1 MTSSHA
7 AAPPASDPRHP
18 VLTDQTTLDRARRRI
33 ETASFQT
40 AWRRL
45 RSATEAFLELDLEPP
60 DEPAGYYHDYFC
72 PEHATGLRF
81 DPCRPRT
88 HRCPVDGRLLV
99 GCRFDAAWRFG
110 ANLLLSRMAVLL
122 AVRWRLAGDRCCLQ
136 RAAAIL
142 SGYARRYRHYP
153 VGDCRT
159 DRGDG
164 RGKATWQSLDEANL
178 VTRLAYSYDLV
189 AADLDAD
196 SRRAVEHEL
205 LVPAIAH
212 LDAERF
218 RRVHNIECWHIAA
231 LVAAA
236 TVTGNDAIRQDALH
250 GEFGFHHQ
258 IKAGTYRDGMWW
270 EGSSSYHY
278 YTVAAL
284 LTTAAFVRARD
295 SCWQPPERLAAMMA
309 APLTLVLPDG
319 SLPATNDCWASPSLF
334 GEVCHGVP
342 PAAAL
347 YEMAA
352 GWWPQPAYREL
363 LAAIYRRCPR
373 DSEEALLYGPDSV
386 PADSGNLSGPRSG
399 LLPHSGFAVLRSDDP
414 LERQS
419 LVLLKYG
426 PHGGSHGHPDKLTIV
441 CYARGVPAATDL
453 GSQGYGIALH
463 GQWYRQTVSHNTVLV
478 GGLQQPP
485 ATGRLRYFVA
495 RASRATGKPRARSAV
510 GELPGAGGPT
520 ARTARETRA
529 TLEAACRSTGVTL
542 VDATVSWSGASAGV
556 YDGVRMRRVIA
567 WRAPYFVDFFHVHC
581 PTRRRI
587 DWLLHVRGALQEVR
601 GAALS
606 ERDTGSLPRAP
617 GWRHIAVR
625 RDARVVDGAV
635 SVVWS
640 LRQGALQVVLP
651 DDAGTTI
658 STGEAPSNPAS
669 ERLHTLLRT
678 RHSQATTFTAVIHP
692 CDDPGML
699 TAVLHHNPD
708 HTGTLKVTADKRKD
722 RWRLGPLARADS
734 GHGPALIPVP

>member
-1 MTSSHA
+1 M
-7 AAPPASDPRHP
+7 
-18 VLTDQTTLDRARRRI
+18 
-33 ETASFQT
+33 
-40 AWRRL
+40 
-45 RSATEAFLELDLEPP
+45 EPP
-60 DEPAGYYHDYFC
+60 EEPAGYYHDYFC
-72 PEHATGLRF
+72 PDHATELRF
-81 DPCRPRT
+81 DPCRPWT

-122 AVRWRLAGDRCCLQ
+122 AIRWRLAGDRCCLQ
-136 RAAAIL
+136 RAATIL
-142 SGYARRYRHYP
+142 NGYARRYRHYP
-153 VGDCRT
+153 VGAYRT

-196 SRRAVEHEL
+196 SRRAVEHEI

-236 TVTGNDAIRQDALH
+236 TVIGDDTIRQDALH

-258 IKAGTYRDGMWW
+258 IEAGTHRDGMWW

-295 SCWQPPERLAAMMA
+295 SCWQPPERLAAMMT

-352 GWWPQPAYREL
+352 GWWPLPAYREL
-363 LAAIYRRCPR
+363 LAAIYRRRPR

-386 PADSGNLSGPRSG
+386 PADSGSLSGPRSG

-426 PHGGSHGHPDKLTIV
+426 PPRRLARPSRQAHHSLLRPRRTGSDRSRLAGLWYRTARPVVPADGQPQHGSG
-441 CYARGVPAATDL
+441 RRPAATPGNGEAATLRRPHVARDRENRVHALFPANCPALADRRL
-453 GSQGYGIALH
+453 GLLGIGLLGRRWRRPAAVPGSRWPMPRCPGRGRSPGYTTACACGGSSRGA
-463 GQWYRQTVSHNTVLV
+463 RPTSSTVSTCTAPP
-478 GGLQQPP
+478 GGVS
-485 ATGRLRYFVA
+485 TGCC
-495 RASRATGKPRARSAV
+495 TSAV
-510 GELPGAGGPT
+510 
-520 ARTARETRA
+520 R
-529 TLEAACRSTGVTL
+529 CRRY
-542 VDATVSWSGASAGV
+542 A
-556 YDGVRMRRVIA
+556 
-567 WRAPYFVDFFHVHC
+567 
-581 PTRRRI
+581 
-587 DWLLHVRGALQEVR
+587 

-606 ERDTGSLPRAP
+606 ERSAGALPRAP

-635 SVVWS
+635 SVAWS
-640 LRQGALQVVLP
+640 LRRGTLQVVLP
-651 DDAGTTI
+651 DEEGTTI
-658 STGEAPSNPAS
+658 STGEAPSNPAND
-669 ERLHTLLRT
+669 RLHTLLRT
-678 RHSQATTFTAVIHP
+678 RHAQVTTFVAVIHP

-699 TAVLHHNPD
+699 TAVLHCNPD
-708 HTGTLKVTADKRKD
+708 HTGTLAVTAGKRKD
-722 RWRLGPLARADS
+722 RWLLAGADS
-734 GHGPALIPVP
+734 PHRPALVPVP